1 MDILLQKGSKG
12 EQVKQ
17 LQKFFGIT
25 ADGIFGNQTL
35 NKVMEWQ
42 KQNNLRADGLV
53 TKNMWEKI
61 FPSTKTALK
70 LENLVNVIPDSVI
83 NELKTISQ
91 ITTPLRLAHFL
102 SQCSHESNNF
112 KLVRENLN
120 YSYQRLLEVFKS
132 KFDTNN
138 DHILTESEKNKAKEI
153 ANNPEKIAN
162 YVYANRG
169 GNGNELSGDGWK
181 YRGRGYIQLTLK
193 NNYRE
198 FNKIVSDNILEN
210 PDLVATKYPLLSA
223 VYFFNKNN
231 LWEICDAGGS
241 EKDIQ
246 KLTKK
251 INGGLNGIE
260 DRIKLFNKFYKLVK

>member
-42 KQNNLRADGLV
+42 KQNNLRVDGLV

-70 LENLVNVIPDSVI
+70 LENLVNVIPDNVI

-112 KLVRENLN
+112 KNVRENLN
-120 YSYQRLLEVFKS
+120 YSYDRLLEVFKS
-132 KFDTNN
+132 KFNTN
-138 DHILTESEKNKAKEI
+138 LTKAKEI

-169 GNGNELSGDGWK
+169 GNGNESSADGWK

>member
-112 KLVRENLN
+112 KNVRENLN
-120 YSYQRLLEVFKS
+120 YSYNRLLEIFKYDIDID
-132 KFDTNN
+132 KNR
-138 DHILTESEKNKAKEI
+138 ILSESEKQRARNLAG
-153 ANNPEKIAN
+153 NPEKIAN
-162 YVYANRG
+162 FVYANQN
-169 GNGNELSGDGWK
+169 GNGGELSGDGWRF
-181 YRGRGYIQLTLK
+181 RGRGYIQLTGK
-193 NNYRE
+193 SNY
-198 FNKIVSDNILEN
+198 VSFGKSINENLVEN